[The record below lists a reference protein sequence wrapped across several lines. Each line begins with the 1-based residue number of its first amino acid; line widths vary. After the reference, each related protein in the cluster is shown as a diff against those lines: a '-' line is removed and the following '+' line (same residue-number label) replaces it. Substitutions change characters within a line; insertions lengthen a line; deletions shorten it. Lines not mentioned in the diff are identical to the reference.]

1 MGHRPAALRAGY
13 WPCRSTE
20 GGIALQIVLQKQFDD
35 EMSAE
40 AAPGEMVTEVV
51 EEFISIADGQVCR
64 SVWVWV
70 WGILR
75 AMPGPQHRPVLLL
88 LN

>member
-1 MGHRPAALRAGY
+1 M
-13 WPCRSTE
+13 
-20 GGIALQIVLQKQFDD
+20 QIVLQKQFDD

-64 SVWVWV
+64 SVCMCVG
-70 WGILR
+70 GILR
-75 AMPGPQHRPVLLL
+75 AMPGPQQQPVLLL